1 MGYRFAGRNTSEQHQ
16 WVRRPC
22 RNACAAVQGLAVGQ
36 VGGALGWCA
45 LAGALVVATA
55 RDVEDAI
62 AAARNTLSSAS
73 DSFVDQRECHCA
85 PQTTPIPNPSAVA
98 TAAVRNAVV
107 VSPDIADRC
116 ETKGLRRTEVLLVL
130 RHKSA
135 ARPATQT
142 KFTQYRFP
150 LPAGRLCPKCVP
162 VIDTVSP
169 PGSTLT
175 FS

>member
-1 MGYRFAGRNTSEQHQ
+1 MGTATVSER
-16 WVRRPC
+16 VRR
-22 RNACAAVQGLAVGQ
+22 RLGLGGWSG
-36 VGGALGWCA
+36 GGALGWCA

-130 RHKSA
+130 HHKSA

-175 FS
+175 FL